1 MTTKQTYEIGCHADS
16 WRGNAEQNDIV
27 IGLVED
33 LPAELISDSDKTWI
47 VGEYN
52 TYKQIV
58 ADATSAPDAI
68 SDAAEAIDQVVDSS
82 IDKLNDATMDERPA
96 FTYWAFEDGDFGLWP
111 DVENMAEDEST
122 LEVAEI
128 PDYIYQ
134 VSDHG
139 NVSVFRVMAVEEV
152 WSVV

>member
-1 MTTKQTYEIGCHADS
+1 
-16 WRGNAEQNDIV
+16 
-27 IGLVED
+27 
-33 LPAELISDSDKTWI
+33 
-47 VGEYN
+47 
-52 TYKQIV
+52 
-58 ADATSAPDAI
+58 
-68 SDAAEAIDQVVDSS
+68 
-82 IDKLNDATMDERPA
+82 
-96 FTYWAFEDGDFGLWP
+96 LWP

>member
-1 MTTKQTYEIGCHADS
+1 MTPKTYTIDCYADS

-33 LPAELISDSDKTWI
+33 LPTELISDSAKVAI
-47 VGEYN
+47 VGEYD

-58 ADATSAPDAI
+58 TDATSTPDAI
-68 SDAAEAIDQVVDSS
+68 SDAHQAISEIVDSAIDT
-82 IDKLNDATMDERPA
+82 LNDATMDEREA

-152 WSVV
+152 WSMV